1 LAQAQHRS
9 GDPNAGR
16 LVVISVAVLGLA
28 GVVAFGVL
36 KARERSQAQAS
47 AQQAAAIAAPRT
59 APASASDLVARSQQ
73 ARRALDTGAM
83 ASLETELASAAASA
97 GAPAQAFE
105 VRRERLAVLSTL
117 AVEASVRAHV
127 LHQPE
132 AEQQAADYAALGQGL
147 IDDLREQLDPGEV
160 QATRARLTLAAGG
173 DVLAKHPRV
182 LLPAFRDRELRHV
195 VLAQPLW
202 DPADAEGTDDQA
214 AEPDETPGLLSALEQ
229 LRDPTGLERALLAVV
244 LEHQGAADRAQTVL
258 DLMLST
264 APGQPLATGLRE
276 QIRRSGLVAVA
287 EPGTLEPDLIDAE
300 PDPEPEPTKPEP
312 ATPDPEPEPT
322 KPEPTK
328 PEPTK
333 PEPTKPEPKPKPKPE
348 PTKPDPEPK
357 PKVRNTGGGGG
368 GGSSSKRKSPEELTS
383 EGCQLVQSG
392 DADRGFN
399 MLQKAFDLNPRD
411 TKVTLCMAEG
421 HMKLGR
427 LPSARAMVERVLDKT
442 PRSKKALLLA
452 AKIENKLGN
461 KKAALDYY
469 RRVLEID
476 PENSTAK
483 SFVDGNG

>member
-1 LAQAQHRS
+1 MAQAQHRS

-300 PDPEPEPTKPEP
+300 PDPEPEPTKP
-312 ATPDPEPEPT
+312 
-322 KPEPTK
+322 
-328 PEPTK
+328 
-333 PEPTKPEPKPKPKPE
+333 
-348 PTKPDPEPK
+348 DPEPK